1 MYLKTQENVVLED
14 FHSRNSEDPL
24 EVFRSC
30 SKIVLGVL
38 PYLAAAVL
46 IFISMGLTAN
56 PTEEQYIEAKAWK
69 VECQKYFRFREPRVI
84 FYRDYTP
91 MVWCSIESRKI
102 LKGIT
107 PFDYKKDTR

>member
-1 MYLKTQENVVLED
+1 MLED

-30 SKIVLGVL
+30 SKTVLGVI
-38 PYLAAAVL
+38 PYMAAVIL
-46 IFISMGLTAN
+46 IFISMSLASN
-56 PTEEQYIEAKAWK
+56 PTDEQYTEAKAWK
-69 VECQKYFRFREPRVI
+69 GECQKYFRFREPRVI

-91 MVWCSIESRKI
+91 MVWCSIEAQTN
-102 LKGIT
+102 LKGII